1 MPTTPE
7 ERAARKAEKRAVNR
21 KAWLDDP
28 RNAAFPWRRAQM
40 EMRAALD
47 APAAEVQT
55 EEPAEPLGSDSLGR
69 MRAIMLD
76 ATATLGRRLDAAETL
91 SMYELGIAG
100 AVGVAPDEIA
110 ASSHKFLRAVVDAE
124 QTPDAARYRALK
136 ALIII
141 ENRRAA
147 ARSSSDSHRQHR
159 EMLRRIINAAR
170 SAELRRAGTWQD
182 VVDRGEE
189 WALTTADTFDEPE
202 TLEHEALLGVKA
214 KTRPDD
220 WRQLLS
226 HNI

>member
-7 ERAARKAEKRAVNR
+7 ERAARKEARRRENRA
-21 KAWLDDP
+21 AWLNSP
-28 RNAAFPWRRAQM
+28 NNTHVQWRRAEE

-47 APAAEVQT
+47 AGVDVQV

-100 AVGVAPDEIA
+100 AVGVARDEIA

-136 ALIII
+136 ALIVI

-147 ARSSSDSHRQHR
+147 ARSSSDNHRQHR
-159 EMLRRIINAAR
+159 ELVRRQVNAAR
-170 SAELRRAGTWQD
+170 SKALREAGTWQD
-182 VVDRGEE
+182 VIDRGAE
-189 WALTTADTFDEPE
+189 WALTTSDSFDEPE
-202 TLEHEALLGVKA
+202 VLEQQALLSVSA
-214 KTRPDD
+214 KNRPDN
-220 WRQLLS
+220 WRKLL
-226 HNI
+226 